1 MPIAQWLRR
10 VRPARQPDAARRA
23 TPTLSFETLEERAVP
38 AATVRT
44 YDENVIAT
52 NTVDFT
58 ASGSSMTSTQFAA
71 SVATAFDQNKGGVID
86 GTLLSGVYEYG
97 TSLNRQVLVT
107 QIENLW
113 GIGAPGGG
121 RTISGTGAF
130 ATVGSG
136 GAETSNR
143 TTLGFSP
150 FGSTPATE
158 RIVQLGVTALSL
170 TGRNYGN
177 VTVTVTLGGGGT
189 MSATRPISEA
199 NGQGDTFF
207 GFTAPSGDHITR
219 MTIGYDG
226 AIVPDVRLWF
236 DDLGFITGPVVANQ
250 GPTGVDDSYSVD
262 EDQTL
267 TVNSPGVL
275 GNDTDPTGDPLT
287 AALVAGPAH
296 GQLTLNSNGSFTYTP
311 AANYHGSDSF
321 TYRPNDGIADGNITT
336 VNLTINPVND
346 APAITGAT
354 FSIPENSPS
363 GTVVGT
369 VSGTDLDGDALSYGI
384 AAGNTGGA
392 FAIHPQSGQITVA
405 DAALLDYE
413 TTPQFVLTVR
423 ATDPGGLS
431 ADATVTID
439 LTDVVEVIPVGI
451 DIMPDQSPNVVNV
464 KSHGRFEVAIF
475 STDAFDAADVD
486 VDTIRFGHD
495 GTEDSLS
502 RKPNG
507 APRVR
512 LADLNADGRLD
523 LVISVETERTG
534 FLIGDTFGYLTG
546 RTLDGL
552 DLAGEDE
559 VLVKNPGKK

>member
-10 VRPARQPDAARRA
+10 LRPVRKPDAARRA
-23 TPTLSFETLEERAVP
+23 KNALSFETLEDRAVP

-44 YDENVIAT
+44 YDENLIAT

-58 ASGSSMTSTQFAA
+58 ATGSSMTSTQFAA

-97 TSLNRQVLVT
+97 TSLNRQLRVEQVR
-107 QIENLW
+107 NLW
-113 GIGAPGGG
+113 GIGVPGGG
-121 RTISGTGAF
+121 RTISETGAF
-130 ATVGSG
+130 ATVGLTG
-136 GAETSNR
+136 TETS

-150 FGSTPATE
+150 FGSTPSNE

-177 VTVTVTLGGGGT
+177 VTVTVALGGGGT

-207 GFTAPSGDHITR
+207 GFTAPAGDYISQ

-226 AIVPDVRLWF
+226 AVVPDVRLWF
-236 DDLGFITGPVVANQ
+236 DDLGFITGPIVANQ
-250 GPTGVDDSYSVD
+250 GPTGLDDDYSVN

-275 GNDTDPTGDPLT
+275 GNDTDPTSDPLT
-287 AALVAGPAH
+287 AVLVAGPAH
-296 GQLTLNSNGSFTYTP
+296 GQLTFNTNGSFTYTP
-311 AANYHGSDSF
+311 AANYYGSDSF
-321 TYRPNDGIADGNITT
+321 TYRPNDGAADGNITT
-336 VNLTINPVND
+336 VNLNINPIND
-346 APAITGAT
+346 APALNGAT
-354 FSIPENSPS
+354 FSIPENSPA

-369 VSGTDLDGDALSYGI
+369 VSGTDVDGNALSYSLE
-384 AAGNTGGA
+384 AGNTGGT
-392 FAIHPQSGQITVA
+392 FAIDPQSGQITVT
-405 DAALLDYE
+405 DSALLDYE

-423 ATDPGGLS
+423 ATDPGGLF
-431 ADATVTID
+431 ADATVTVD
-439 LTDVVEVIPVGI
+439 LTDVAEVIPVGI
-451 DIMPDQSPNVVNV
+451 DIMPEQSSNVVSI
-464 KSHGRFEVAIF
+464 KSHGRFDVAIF
-475 STDAFDAADVD
+475 STDAFDAAEVD

-507 APRVR
+507 QPRVR
-512 LADLNADGRLD
+512 LTDLNADGRLD
-523 LVISVETERTG
+523 LIFSVESERTG
-534 FLIGDTFGYLTG
+534 FQIGDTFGYLTG

-552 DLAGEDE
+552 DLAGEDGI
-559 VLVKNPGKK
+559 VVKKPGSK